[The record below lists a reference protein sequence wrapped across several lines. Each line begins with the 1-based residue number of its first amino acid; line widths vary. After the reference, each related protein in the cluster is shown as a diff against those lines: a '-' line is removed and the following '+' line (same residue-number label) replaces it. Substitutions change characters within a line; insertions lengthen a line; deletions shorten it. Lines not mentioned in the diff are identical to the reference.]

1 MKGVTRERD
10 ISNNRGNEVTTCS
23 SSWASRSVISLTF
36 SSCSD
41 TVKTLEEE
49 NSNVFIYLSWGQ
61 IGERKVEL
69 KISVSQLMESLG
81 TSTPG
86 TTGDDVDKSKIHK
99 WLISIRTK
107 LEADVPL
114 KITKQNKFAVF
125 NQGREKEASGR
136 IPV

>member
-1 MKGVTRERD
+1 M
-10 ISNNRGNEVTTCS
+10 
-23 SSWASRSVISLTF
+23 
-36 SSCSD
+36 
-41 TVKTLEEE
+41 KTLEEE